1 MFNIMFKQIFITLIC
16 FSFLFLATACQAEKE
31 VVIPPHA
38 YVSVEESP
46 DAFKKNNEGIKQYW
60 SFDDNPLNIGSLGVT
75 FYKLRFL
82 SDNYATV
89 TFTYPNVP
97 SFTIQNVSS
106 TSGFYS
112 HDRPERGIQSSTIR
126 FFITDSKGSYGIT
139 QKDAYVAMQKLFKQL
154 EEQGWQD
161 DHRIDDPR
169 ISVQDSYTYGTSEN
183 VSDNFIN
190 YQYPLTLDQ
199 FKKLPSLQFWDL
211 RNGNDVFL
219 DITMQYNFEEE
230 INNYVYMISLD
241 FSSEEI
247 HINSYLSYDN
257 PDDTL
262 ESTFTKAYPDLPT
275 SRLYAETQALKIGL
289 KIQQDQ
295 PDYTLPL
302 VLKKTGIDTSKFVSI
317 DPYKITYEEFMQRKE
332 AGEDMTPYYENQT
345 KANKPEITSQARGR
359 CLAGQPCPKSGYW
372 FTQAKSDSRAY
383 FEKGDIMP
391 DYPNN
396 QWGEVIWQFDSLTV

>member
-1 MFNIMFKQIFITLIC
+1 MFKQIFITLIC

-38 YVSVEESP
+38 IISVEESP

-60 SFDDNPLNIGSLGVT
+60 KFNDNPLNISSLGVT
-75 FYKLRFL
+75 FYDLSFP
-82 SDNYATV
+82 SDNYANV

-97 SFTIQNVSS
+97 PISIENVSS
-106 TSGFYS
+106 TSSYFD

-275 SRLYAETQALKIGL
+275 SRLYAETQALEIGL

-396 QWGEVIWQFDSLTV
+396 QWGEVIWQFDGEKG